1 MMRADLTFACTR
13 KFLLEGGKTMFGY
26 VRPNVPELL
35 VKDNELYRA
44 TYCGL
49 CRTMGKTT
57 GKLSKLTLSYDFVFL
72 ALLRLAVKGEAV
84 EVKLRRCP
92 VHPFKKRPMIEVN
105 DELVYSARVSTILT
119 RLKLKDNINDSHG
132 FSRVKAKIAGGVS
145 VFFKKTDK
153 SLIELEEKT
162 VNSIDELT
170 KLEKESSDSI
180 DKTSSTFG
188 ILLAN
193 LASYGIEGANG
204 RILYDV
210 GYHLGRLIYVMDA
223 VDDFEKDI
231 KSGSFNV
238 IKNAYGE
245 KLDES
250 IRQNLKCSMLLELEK
265 ISRGIELIDFFSA
278 QDCERIIKNI
288 VYIGLPNEIKRVAS
302 GEKRK
307 KEQKPSSQNA

>member
-1 MMRADLTFACTR
+1 
-13 KFLLEGGKTMFGY
+13 MFGY
-26 VRPNVPELL
+26 VRPYIPELL

-57 GKLSKLTLSYDFVFL
+57 GRLSKLALSYDFVFL
-72 ALLRLAVKGEAV
+72 ALLRMGVKGDKV

-105 DELVYSARVSTILT
+105 DELVYSARTTTVLT
-119 RLKLKDNINDSHG
+119 RLKLKDNINDTHG
-132 FSRVKAKIAGGVS
+132 ISRIKAKIVGGVS
-145 VFFKKTDK
+145 VLFKKTDK
-153 SLIELEEKT
+153 SLLELEEKM
-162 VNSIDELT
+162 VSCIDELT
-170 KLEKESSDSI
+170 KLENDCSDSI

-188 ILLAN
+188 TLLGN
-193 LASYGIEGANG
+193 LAAHGIEGANA

-223 VDDFEKDI
+223 VDDFSKDI

-245 KLDES
+245 SIDEATRET
-250 IRQNLKCSMLLELEK
+250 IKCSMMIELEK
-265 ISRGIELIDFFSA
+265 LLRGIELIDFFGA
-278 QDCERIIKNI
+278 QDVERIVKNI
-288 VYIGLPNEIKRVAS
+288 AYIGLPNEIKRVIS

-307 KEQKPSSQNA
+307 KEEKH

>member
-1 MMRADLTFACTR
+1 
-13 KFLLEGGKTMFGY
+13 MFGY
-26 VRPNVPELL
+26 VRPYVPELL

-72 ALLRLAVKGEAV
+72 ALLRLAVRGEAV

-92 VHPFKKRPMIEVN
+92 VHPFKKRPMLEVN

-132 FSRVKAKIAGGVS
+132 ISRAKAKIAGGVS
-145 VFFKKTDK
+145 VFFKKTDA
-153 SLIELEEKT
+153 SLKELEKKT
-162 VNSIDELT
+162 VAAIDELT
-170 KLEKESSDSI
+170 ALERTECDSI

-188 ILLAN
+188 TLLAN
-193 LASYGIEGANG
+193 LASHGIEGANA

-210 GYHLGRLIYVMDA
+210 GYHLGRLIYVLDA
-223 VDDFEKDI
+223 VDDFEKDK
-231 KSGSFNV
+231 KSSSFNV
-238 IKNAYGE
+238 IRNAYGDVLDRDIRE
-245 KLDES
+245 SLKL
-250 IRQNLKCSMLLELEK
+250 SMELELEK
-265 ISRGIELIDFFSA
+265 ISRGVELIDFSLSH
-278 QDCERIIKNI
+278 DVERIIKNI
-288 VYIGLPNEIKRVAS
+288 VYIGMPNEIKRVIS

-307 KEQKPSSQNA
+307 NEKIASGADA